1 MQALLLAALMS
12 LGAAV
17 VLAQSSDQDSA
28 QQTSTEQSEEQAPP
42 IDPAP
47 AAAPAPAYVPL
58 NLKQKYLYSM
68 GEIFGPDRLV
78 AIAAYA
84 TLDQMGV
91 RPAQWGRRPS
101 SLAVRFASH
110 FGDSLLKHNI
120 EFGVRAID
128 HEDPRYFRS
137 GRGRP
142 WTRTGYAMFH
152 TFVVHNDRGGWMPA
166 YSLVA
171 ADVAT
176 PCLGAPVAA
185 ATVRNRL
192 RASGWNP
199 QHRDQHGN
207 QYLEGILAGL
217 EECAAELVYAPQSIP
232 AARHSQLA
240 W

>member
-28 QQTSTEQSEEQAPP
+28 QHTSTEQSEEQAKPV
-42 IDPAP
+42 DPVP
-47 AAAPAPAYVPL
+47 AAAPIPAYVPL

-171 ADVAT
+171 ADAAT
-176 PCLGAPVAA
+176 PYLVRRWQPQQFETASALQAGTLNIGINMGTNILKEFWPDFRNALPNWFTRRNPFLPP
-185 ATVRNRL
+185 ATVN
-192 RASGWNP
+192 
-199 QHRDQHGN
+199 
-207 QYLEGILAGL
+207 
-217 EECAAELVYAPQSIP
+217 
-232 AARHSQLA
+232 
-240 W
+240 